1 MDPDYGCCRR
11 FLIREYSWAIS
22 DVQISVLQAVASE
35 QSQKIDHI

>member
-1 MDPDYGCCRR
+1 MAAVEDFWSGNIPAFSR
-11 FLIREYSWAIS
+11 AIS